1 MACIRIYYGNDLKP
15 SILFQQLVDRFG
27 ESRGEQVYLLS
38 KSRKIKTDR
47 TIQGEPTIDAV
58 LNANLQ
64 EASKSKRSV
73 TDIHNNLV
81 ASRAAIDYKDD
92 AHTYAVNN
100 KQLDSVSIVTDKDVP
115 YTGSKSTDFDYA
127 EEGTRYHGALEDIIK
142 WCFNQR

>member
-1 MACIRIYYGNDLKP
+1 MACIRTYYGNDLKP

-27 ESRGEQVYLLS
+27 ESRGEQMYLLS
-38 KSRKIKTDR
+38 KSREIKTDR
-47 TIQGEPTIDAV
+47 TVQGEPTIDAV

-64 EASKSKRSV
+64 EANKSKRSV

-92 AHTYAVNN
+92 VHTYAVNG

-115 YTGSKSTDFDYA
+115 YTGSKPTDFDYA
-127 EEGTRYHGALEDIIK
+127 EEGYQISRCFRRYHK
-142 WCFNQR
+142 WCFD